1 MLDHDEHADNL
12 GEHNLPCGP
21 GRSGGGPQGLPRL
34 GRGPHHD
41 PHHGACLMEY
51 TSLLAGLEFSDHP
64 ECTDPGLAV
73 LARIINDTVSDSA
86 RAGLALLAPALIDT
100 TVTRPR
106 PGPRR
111 LGRGLRWIA
120 RQLRG
125 AIAHAAAVHTAL
137 ALSLAGH
144 HLANHRDTA
153 LVALLDRATRAHRH
167 RHRLPKIDSRPLHLG
182 QPGRLAPSC
191 PDHPRPQKT
200 S

>member
-1 MLDHDEHADNL
+1 MLDHEHADNL
-12 GEHNLPCGP
+12 GEHNLPSGP
-21 GRSGGGPQGLPRL
+21 GRSGGEPEGLPRL

-86 RAGLALLAPALIDT
+86 RVGLALLAPALIDT
-100 TVTRPR
+100 AVTRPR
-106 PGPRR
+106 PGPGR
-111 LGRGLRWIA
+111 LGRMLRWVA

-125 AIAHAAAVHTAL
+125 AIAHAAAVHAAL

-144 HLANHRDTA
+144 HLANHRDAA
-153 LVALLDRATRAHRH
+153 LVALLDRATRAHRR
-167 RHRLPKIDSRPLHLG
+167 RHRLPGDRLQTPSPGTAGVLG
-182 QPGRLAPSC
+182 TLC
-191 PDHPRPQKT
+191 PDHPRPLET